1 MWKEAIEGKPN
12 QWSDLLYLP
21 KPNDFL
27 PTDFSIRHTGEK
39 VEVVVTEDR
48 ALPVLIQREVSKLVS
63 SSAVTTAAAA
73 AAAAEEEEDD
83 LESYRDLI
91 TESGTFYISTSL

>member
-12 QWSDLLYLP
+12 QWSDFLYLP

-39 VEVVVTEDR
+39 IEVVVSEDR
-48 ALPVLIQREVSKLVS
+48 ALPVLIQREVSKLVTS
-63 SSAVTTAAAA
+63 TAAAA
-73 AAAAEEEEDD
+73 EEDD
-83 LESYRDLI
+83 LESYRELI
-91 TESGTFYISTSL
+91 TESGRFYFYISLYFVFI

>member
-12 QWSDLLYLP
+12 QWSDFLYLP
-21 KPNDFL
+21 KPNDFI

-39 VEVVVTEDR
+39 VEVVVSEDR

-63 SSAVTTAAAA
+63 SSAVTAAAA
-73 AAAAEEEEDD
+73 AAAAAAEEDD

-91 TESGTFYISTSL
+91 TESGTFHFISTSL